1 MHKIIHIL
9 FILLPLFSLAQK
21 DTIAH
26 LYAIGGIG
34 IDVGESIEATSDG
47 GYIIV
52 GSNSTNTTGNTDV
65 YLLKVDSLINI
76 EWSYSLGGT
85 NNDWGYAVKQTYD
98 KGYIIATTSNSYGN
112 GGYDAVLM
120 KRDSLGNYEWTK
132 KYGGNDWDFVYDL
145 TITYDSGFVFCGE
158 TYNNTAG
165 QSDVFVVRTNK
176 NGDTLWTK
184 TIGGNLIDKGNS
196 IIETSD
202 SSIVIAGMTTTT
214 TDSVQMYMIKLSP
227 TGNLIWDVA
236 YGPAGYEEANSV
248 IETAN
253 GDYVLGGVTTSFTPN
268 NDNDFYLI
276 RADSSGNFIWGNYF
290 GNQGE
295 EIIYDIVE
303 LADGDFFNTGH
314 TTAAGNGGKDALV
327 FKITS
332 NGLWGFNS
340 STFGGTQD
348 EESKSIV
355 LDANE
360 DIKIAGF
367 TKSFGNGLEDVMI
380 IVIDTVVT
388 NHQFTVDTINDFMPL
403 KIDDLTSWQ
412 PASEKN
418 VLIFPNPSA
427 SFVNFDISK
436 IEVEK
441 ILIITIFGQI
451 VYEANILNKKLLQ
464 INLESFSSGIYSVQF
479 YNKNKLIEAQK
490 LIIRATN

>member
-98 KGYIIATTSNSYGN
+98 KGYIIATSSNSYGN

-202 SSIVIAGMTTTT
+202 SSIVIAGLTNTT
-214 TDSVQMYMIKLSP
+214 TDSTQAYIIKVSK
-227 TGNLIWDVA
+227 TGQLLWDSA
-236 YGPAGYEEANSV
+236 YGGGNGYDMANSV

-253 GDYVLGGVTTSFTPN
+253 GEYVIAGTTTSYNTN
-268 NDNDFYLI
+268 NDKDFYLA
-276 RADSSGNFIWGNYF
+276 RTDNNGTLIWQSNF
-290 GNQGE
+290 GNPGE
-295 EIIYDIVE
+295 EEIFEVYEDNIGNLINV
-303 LADGDFFNTGH
+303 GFTK
-314 TTAAGNGGKDALV
+314 AAGSGGKDAEL
-327 FKITS
+327 FYIGASGWWMGISPTYGTS
-332 NGLWGFNS
+332 L
-340 STFGGTQD
+340 D
-348 EESKSIV
+348 EW
-355 LDANE
+355 
-360 DIKIAGF
+360 F
-367 TKSFGNGLEDVMI
+367 KSFAIGLNGNFCMLGTTNSYGNGLNDVF
-380 IVIDTVVT
+380 VVR
-388 NHQFTVDTINDFMPL
+388 VDTIFANQPTILITFNDSIPL
-403 KIDDLTSWQ
+403 TIKDTENNSTIS
-412 PASEKN
+412 
-418 VLIFPNPSA
+418 IYPNPTQQ
-427 SFVNFDISK
+427 FLMISISEIK
-436 IEVEK
+436 GNTPYFFELYDLQGK
-441 ILIITIFGQI
+441 SILKKEIT
-451 VYEANILNKKLLQ
+451 NTSTTLNLSQLSK
-464 INLESFSSGIYSVQF
+464 QF
-479 YNKNKLIEAQK
+479 YVFKLFKEDEIVSIGKLIV
-490 LIIRATN
+490 N

>member
-98 KGYIIATTSNSYGN
+98 KGYIIATSSNSYGN

-327 FKITS
+327 F
-332 NGLWGFNS
+332 
-340 STFGGTQD
+340 
-348 EESKSIV
+348 
-355 LDANE
+355 
-360 DIKIAGF
+360 
-367 TKSFGNGLEDVMI
+367 
-380 IVIDTVVT
+380 
-388 NHQFTVDTINDFMPL
+388 
-403 KIDDLTSWQ
+403 
-412 PASEKN
+412 
-418 VLIFPNPSA
+418 
-427 SFVNFDISK
+427 
-436 IEVEK
+436 
-441 ILIITIFGQI
+441 
-451 VYEANILNKKLLQ
+451 
-464 INLESFSSGIYSVQF
+464 
-479 YNKNKLIEAQK
+479 
-490 LIIRATN
+490 